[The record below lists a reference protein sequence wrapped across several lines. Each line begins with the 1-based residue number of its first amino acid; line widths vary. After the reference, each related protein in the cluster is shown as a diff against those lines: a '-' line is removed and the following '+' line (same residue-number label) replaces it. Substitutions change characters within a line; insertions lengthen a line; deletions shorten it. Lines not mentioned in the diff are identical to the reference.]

1 MAKIMVTFTATAN
14 EKEFSVEFPLDVAAS
29 QLVQGGMEWLEREA
43 ELWVMNDENLYHEF
57 YGSADQE
64 DMDATLEDI
73 HVSVEDMDD

>member
-43 ELWVMNDENLYHEF
+43 ELWVLNDENLYHEF
-57 YGSADQE
+57 YDGAEQE